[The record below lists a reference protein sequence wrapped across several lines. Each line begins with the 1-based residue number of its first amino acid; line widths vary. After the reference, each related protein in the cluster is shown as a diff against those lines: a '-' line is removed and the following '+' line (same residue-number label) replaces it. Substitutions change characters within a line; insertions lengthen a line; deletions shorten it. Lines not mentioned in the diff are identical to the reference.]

1 MDRYIWAM
9 NRLDERYL
17 LAEVNGEGGNLA
29 GFVSWRPGLVIGL
42 YIHPGWTGRG
52 VANALMNRAEAAIAA
67 EGDDI
72 ILLSASAI
80 ARRFYEK
87 RGYRVHRRRDWKT
100 RGGLV
105 VEAFDM
111 KKIIRR

>member
-9 NRLDERYL
+9 NFVGERYL
-17 LAEVNGEGGNLA
+17 LAEVDGEGGNLA
-29 GFVSWRPGLVIGL
+29 GFVSWRPGLVVGL
-42 YIHPGWTGRG
+42 YIHPGWAGRG
-52 VANALMNRAEAAIAA
+52 VASALMERTEAAIVA
-67 EGDDI
+67 DDDNG

-80 ARRFYEK
+80 ARSFYEK
-87 RGYRVHRRRDWKT
+87 RGYRVSRRRDWKT

-111 KKIIRR
+111 EKPV